1 MAAQGVS
8 KKRSNPSQ
16 AGGPIGAVLVV
27 GAGVTGVQAAED
39 LANSGYYVYLLE
51 KTAKVGGITAELD
64 KMFPTHDCFLCMV
77 CPKQDTHGFVEVTRH
92 PFIEFLPEADLQTLE
107 GEPGQFKAQV
117 KVGRAAEARTL
128 EVGGVILAPGYELFD
143 PRQCDVYH
151 YADYPNVINSLE
163 FERLLSGTGP
173 TGGRLLRP
181 SDGQVPKKIA
191 WLQCVGSRDIH
202 HGDNAYCSSICCM
215 YALKEAMMAKELSPE
230 PPETT
235 IFFMD
240 IRTFGKDFE
249 SYLERAQNLGV
260 RLVRSRIHSLDPV
273 ENDVLSLK
281 YMDETGQTCVED
293 YDLVVL
299 SVGMQISKET
309 QELAQRL
316 GVELN
321 KDHFAKT
328 TAFQPVH
335 TNRPGIYVCGAFQ
348 NPLNIPES
356 VTQASAAVAAVAADL
371 NGVRG
376 TVAKPKTYPPE
387 REVSGEAPRL
397 GVFIDSCGIEPGSLD
412 LPALVSDAK
421 TLPNVA
427 LAEEGKYL
435 CTPEGQEKMKDIIQK
450 NNLNRVV
457 VAAGSVRNYREQYQ
471 DIVRS
476 AGLNRYLLEM
486 ANIREQVAWVHQD
499 EPARATEKAKGL
511 IRMAVAD
518 ANLRQP
524 VREEEVPVTRSA
536 LVIGGGVGGMNA
548 ALSLARQGFPV
559 TLIEKTGELGGI
571 ARRLYTTIEGDD
583 VQAYLKELISAVQA
597 HPQIEV
603 LTNSE
608 IIEFKGIK
616 GDFTSKIQ
624 VGPEKSSREIRH
636 GVAIVASGAEPY
648 QPKEF
653 LYGRNQAVLSQL
665 ELGERLATQPDEA
678 QAWQN
683 IAMIQCVGSRNEENP
698 NCSRICCQAAI
709 KNAIHIK
716 KLNPEANVFVL
727 YRDLRTYGLM
737 EEFYQEARKLGVM
750 FFRFRR
756 QEPPVVEEQGG
767 RLRLR
772 FQDLILGREVT
783 LSPDILALSTGPV
796 PVDNDALARTMNL
809 ERDSLGWFQEV
820 HLKQR
825 PVDFFTEGVYMCG
838 LAHAPKLITETI
850 AQAQAA
856 AGRAL
861 TVLAPERQRIGGAVA
876 VVDKDICAACLI
888 CVRACPYN
896 VPYIC
901 EDGYSVIDPARC
913 QGCGICSAECPA
925 KAITLQSYTDAQI
938 LAKCDAL
945 LAATAG

>member
-1 MAAQGVS
+1 MAERGIE
-8 KKRSNPSQ
+8 KGGSNPGQ
-16 AGGPIGAVLVV
+16 TGGPIGAVLVV

-51 KTAKVGGITAELD
+51 KTDKVGGVTAELD

-92 PFIEFLPEADLQTLE
+92 PFIEFLPQADLQTLE
-107 GEPGQFKAQV
+107 GEPGNFKAQV
-117 KVGRAAEARTL
+117 KVGLQSEARTL
-128 EVGGVILAPGYELFD
+128 EVGAVILAPGFEVFD
-143 PRQCDVYH
+143 PTINDVYH
-151 YADYPNVINSLE
+151 YADHPNVINSLE

-181 SDGQVPKKIA
+181 SDGQEAKKIA
-191 WLQCVGSRDIH
+191 WFQCVGSRDIH

-215 YALKEAMMAKELSPE
+215 YALKEAMMAKELCPE
-230 PPETT
+230 PPETS

-249 SYLERAQNLGV
+249 LYLNRAQNLGV
-260 RLVRSRIHSLDPV
+260 RLIRSRIHSIDPIA
-273 ENDVLSLK
+273 NNNISLK
-281 YMDETGQTCVED
+281 YIDETGESQVED

-299 SVGMQISKET
+299 SVGMQITKET
-309 QELAQRL
+309 QDLAKKL
-316 GVELN
+316 GIELN
-321 KDHFAKT
+321 EHNFAKT
-328 TAFQPVH
+328 TTFQPVK

-356 VTQASAAVAAVAADL
+356 VTQAAAAVAAVSADL
-371 NGVRG
+371 NTARN

-387 REVSGEAPRL
+387 REVSGEAPRV
-397 GVFIDSCGIEPGSLD
+397 GVFIDSCGIESGSLD
-412 LPALVSDAK
+412 IPALVSYAK

-427 LAEEGKYL
+427 LAEMGEFL
-435 CTPEGQEKMKDIIQK
+435 CAPAGPEKMKDIIQK

-471 DIVRS
+471 DIVQS
-476 AGLNRYLLEM
+476 AGLNKYLLEM
-486 ANIREQVAWVHQD
+486 ANIREQVAWVHKD
-499 EPARATEKAKGL
+499 EPAKATQKAKGL

-518 ANLRQP
+518 ANLRQAIS
-524 VREEEVPVTRSA
+524 ESEIPVTRSG
-536 LVIGGGVGGMNA
+536 LVIGGGIGGMNA
-548 ALSLARQGFPV
+548 ALSLAQQGFPV
-559 TLIEKTGELGGI
+559 TLIEKNGELGGV
-571 ARRLYTTIEGDD
+571 ARHLYTTIEGDD
-583 VQAYLKELISAVQA
+583 VQAYLKDLIAEVKA

-608 IIEFKGIK
+608 IVDFKGVK
-616 GDFTSKIQ
+616 GDFTSKVKI
-624 VGPEKSSREIRH
+624 GSETREIRH
-636 GVAIVASGAEPY
+636 GVAIVASGAQPY
-648 QPKEF
+648 KPKEY
-653 LYGRNQAVLSQL
+653 LYGQHPGVLTQL
-665 ELGERLATQPDEA
+665 ELGERLATKPEEA
-678 QAWQN
+678 KGWKN

-709 KNAIHIK
+709 KNALHIK

-727 YRDLRTYGLM
+727 YRDMRTYGLM
-737 EEFYQEARKLGVM
+737 EDFYQEARKQGVLL
-750 FFRFRR
+750 FRYRR
-756 QEPPVVEEQGG
+756 QEPPVVEDKGG
-767 RLRLR
+767 RLNIR
-772 FQDLILGREVT
+772 FKDLILGRELT
-783 LSPDILALSTGPV
+783 LSPDILGLSTGAV
-796 PVDNDALARTMNL
+796 PGDNDTLAKTMKL

-825 PVDFFTEGVYMCG
+825 PIDFFTEGVYMCG

-861 TVLAPERQRIGGAVA
+861 TVLSAERQRIGGVVA

-888 CVRACPYN
+888 CVRACPYD

-913 QGCGICSAECPA
+913 QGCGICPAECPA
-925 KAITLQSYTDAQI
+925 KAITLQSYTDAQL

-945 LAATAG
+945 LAEAAG

>member
-1 MAAQGVS
+1 MAERGIEKS
-8 KKRSNPSQ
+8 GSNPGQS
-16 AGGPIGAVLVV
+16 GGPSGAVLVV

-51 KTAKVGGITAELD
+51 KTAKVGGVTAELD

-92 PFIEFLPEADLQTLE
+92 PFIEFLPQADLQKLE
-107 GEPGQFKAQV
+107 GEPGNFQAQV
-117 KVGRAAEARTL
+117 QVGAQSQARNLKVGA
-128 EVGGVILAPGYELFD
+128 VILAPGYEVFD
-143 PRQCDVYH
+143 PTICDVYH

-181 SDGQVPKKIA
+181 SDGQEAKKIA
-191 WLQCVGSRDIH
+191 WFQCVGSRDIH

-215 YALKEAMMAKELSPE
+215 YALKEAMMAKELCPE
-230 PPETT
+230 PPETS

-249 SYLERAQNLGV
+249 LYLHRAENLGV
-260 RLVRSRIHSLDPV
+260 RLIRSRIHTIDPV
-273 ENDVLSLK
+273 ENHNLSLK
-281 YMDETGQTCVED
+281 YIDDSGNTHVEV

-299 SVGMQISKET
+299 SVGMQITKAT
-309 QELAQRL
+309 QELAHKL

-321 KDHFAKT
+321 QHNFAKT
-328 TAFQPVH
+328 SIFQPVK

-356 VTQASAAVAAVAADL
+356 VTQASAAVAAVSADL
-371 NGVRG
+371 NNVRG
-376 TVAKPKTYPPE
+376 TLAQPKTYPPE
-387 REVSGEAPRL
+387 REVSGEAPRV
-397 GVFIDSCGIEPGSLD
+397 GVFIDSCGIEPSSLD
-412 LPALVSDAK
+412 LPALASYAK
-421 TLPNVA
+421 TLANVA
-427 LAEEGKYL
+427 LAEIGEFL
-435 CTPEGQEKMKDIIQK
+435 CKPGGPEKMKDIIQQ

-471 DIVRS
+471 DIVQS
-476 AGLNRYLLEM
+476 AGLNKYLLEM
-486 ANIREQVAWVHQD
+486 ANIREQVAWVHKG
-499 EPARATEKAKGL
+499 EAAKATQKAKGL

-524 VREEEVPVTRSA
+524 ISEAEVPVTRTG
-536 LVIGGGVGGMNA
+536 LVVGGGIGGLNA
-548 ALSLARQGFPV
+548 ALSLAQQGFPV
-559 TLIEKTGELGGI
+559 TLVEKSGELGGI
-571 ARRLYTTIEGDD
+571 ARRLYSTIEGDD
-583 VQAYLKELISAVQA
+583 VQAYLQDLIAQVQA

-608 IIEFKGIK
+608 IVEFKGIK
-616 GDFTSKIQ
+616 GDFTSKIK
-624 VGPEKSSREIRH
+624 VAGDTRELRH

-648 QPKEF
+648 KPKEY
-653 LYGRNQAVLSQL
+653 LYGQNPAVLTQL
-665 ELGERLATQPDEA
+665 ELEERLAAKPEEA
-678 QAWQN
+678 KGWKN
-683 IAMIQCVGSRNEENP
+683 IAMIQCVGSRNQENP

-709 KNAIHIK
+709 KNALHIK
-716 KLNPEANVFVL
+716 KLNPEANVFIL
-727 YRDLRTYGLM
+727 YRDMRTYGLM
-737 EEFYQEARKLGVM
+737 EDYYQEARRQGVM
-750 FFRFRR
+750 LFRYRR
-756 QEPPVVEEQGG
+756 QEPPMVEDKGG
-767 RLRLR
+767 RLSMR
-772 FQDLILGREVT
+772 FKDLLLDREVV
-783 LSPDILALSTGPV
+783 LSPDILALSTGAV
-796 PVDNDALARTMNL
+796 PGDNEGLARTMKL
-809 ERDSLGWFQEV
+809 ERDDLGWFQEV

-861 TVLAPERQRIGGAVA
+861 TVLAAERQRIGGVVA
-876 VVDKDICAACLI
+876 VVEKDLCAACLI
-888 CVRACPYN
+888 CVRACPYD

-901 EDGYSVIDPARC
+901 EDGYSMIDPARC

-925 KAITLQSYTDAQI
+925 KAITLQSYTDAQL

-945 LAATAG
+945 LAEAAS